1 MISADNQQYL
11 SYNTAKFDFSG
22 TKGDKPPTGTYE
34 GRSIANDSTYTDWHA
49 GKLYR
54 YDAETQTWELFGGG
68 S

>member
-1 MISADNQQYL
+1 MISVDERRYL
-11 SYNTAKFDFSG
+11 CNNTVKFDLSG
-22 TKGDKPPTGTYE
+22 SNDEPPTGEFE
-34 GRSIANDSTYTDWHA
+34 GKIIANGSTYTDWHA